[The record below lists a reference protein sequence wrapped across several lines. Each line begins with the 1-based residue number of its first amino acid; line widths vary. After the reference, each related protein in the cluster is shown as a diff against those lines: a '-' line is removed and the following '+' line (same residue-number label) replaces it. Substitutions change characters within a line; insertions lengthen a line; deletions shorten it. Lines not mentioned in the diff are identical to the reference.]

1 MTYTLNESIRYFD
14 DFLIYFAVAMLLLV
28 AFTLIYTKVTPYNE
42 IALIRQGN
50 TAAAIS
56 LSGALI
62 GFAMPLAS
70 TVANA
75 VNLIDLV
82 LFAVL
87 ATVVQLIVFVFARML
102 MPGLTE
108 SIEGGNVAKAT
119 FLAAVSLAVGMLN
132 ASALVY

>member
-14 DFLIYFAVAMLLLV
+14 DFLIYFAVALVLLI
-28 AFTLIYTKVTPYNE
+28 AFTLVYTKVTPYNE
-42 IALIRQGN
+42 IALIREGN

-56 LSGALI
+56 LSGALL
-62 GFAMPLAS
+62 GFALPLAS

-102 MPGLTE
+102 MPGLTA
-108 SIEGGNVAKAT
+108 SIEGGSMAQAT
-119 FLAAVSLAVGMLN
+119 FLASVSIAVGMLN
-132 ASALVY
+132 AAALVY